1 MDFEDFTV
9 AEKPTTLQQLK
20 KLDEERTKLLQGAKA
35 DALARAEEAINE
47 LTVLGFD
54 YELVE
59 PARASARKSRTI
71 ARKGSAPDHH
81 PRGMC
86 PICGCATNPPHDKR
100 SHKSQTKKKPFTD
113 AELAAKG
120 MKLAA

>member
-20 KLDEERTKLLQGAKA
+20 KLDEERTKLLEGAKA

-47 LTVLGFD
+47 LTALGFD

-59 PARASARKSRTI
+59 PARATARKSRT
-71 ARKGSAPDHH
+71 ARKSVGTRSSPERDVPEMRMGDQSSA
-81 PRGMC
+81 
-86 PICGCATNPPHDKR
+86 
-100 SHKSQTKKKPFTD
+100 
-113 AELAAKG
+113 
-120 MKLAA
+120 

>member
-59 PARASARKSRTI
+59 PARATARKART
-71 ARKGSAPDHH
+71 ARKASAPDHH
-81 PRGMC
+81 PKGMC
-86 PICGCATNPPHDKR
+86 PKCGWATNPPQGNR

-120 MKLAA
+120 MTIAA